1 MSVFS
6 KEYCEK
12 MRVRIDCGNM
22 LAEAVGKH
30 GITAEEI
37 SEMLPRAEGAF
48 AGVEK
53 KRGEMRWRLLPV
65 TQLEILPAVEEAA
78 EFVRSKADNFVIL
91 GIGGS
96 ALGPIAVHRA
106 LNHLYHN
113 DLPSEKR
120 KSPRLFVEDNVDPE
134 RMAAL
139 LDVIDTDR
147 TVFIGQHKRN
157 HGAAAYY
164 NANAY

>member
-53 KRGEMRWRLLPV
+53 KRGFCPKLSLKSFPP
-65 TQLEILPAVEEAA
+65 L
-78 EFVRSKADNFVIL
+78 
-91 GIGGS
+91 
-96 ALGPIAVHRA
+96 
-106 LNHLYHN
+106 
-113 DLPSEKR
+113 KR
-120 KSPRLFVEDNVDPE
+120 QRNSS
-134 RMAAL
+134 
-139 LDVIDTDR
+139 
-147 TVFIGQHKRN
+147 GQKRIIS
-157 HGAAAYY
+157 
-164 NANAY
+164 

>member
-53 KRGEMRWRLLPV
+53 KSGEMRWRLLPE

-78 EFVRSKADNFVIL
+78 EFVRSKADNFSDS
-91 GIGGS
+91 GHRRKRTGS
-96 ALGPIAVHRA
+96 
-106 LNHLYHN
+106 
-113 DLPSEKR
+113 DC
-120 KSPRLFVEDNVDPE
+120 
-134 RMAAL
+134 
-139 LDVIDTDR
+139 
-147 TVFIGQHKRN
+147 
-157 HGAAAYY
+157 GASCAESSLS
-164 NANAY
+164 

>member
-12 MRVRIDCGNM
+12 MRVRIGCGNM

-53 KRGEMRWRLLPV
+53 KRGEMRCGFCPKLSLKSFPP
-65 TQLEILPAVEEAA
+65 L
-78 EFVRSKADNFVIL
+78 
-91 GIGGS
+91 
-96 ALGPIAVHRA
+96 
-106 LNHLYHN
+106 
-113 DLPSEKR
+113 KR
-120 KSPRLFVEDNVDPE
+120 QRNSS
-134 RMAAL
+134 
-139 LDVIDTDR
+139 
-147 TVFIGQHKRN
+147 GQKRIIS
-157 HGAAAYY
+157 
-164 NANAY
+164 

>member
-53 KRGEMRWRLLPV
+53 KRGEMRWRLLPE

-113 DLPSEKR
+113 DLPKNENLRAFLWKTMLIPSAWLHC
-120 KSPRLFVEDNVDPE
+120 S
-134 RMAAL
+134 M
-139 LDVIDTDR
+139 
-147 TVFIGQHKRN
+147 
-157 HGAAAYY
+157 
-164 NANAY
+164 

>member
-53 KRGEMRWRLLPV
+53 KRGEMRWRLLP
-65 TQLEILPAVEEAA
+65 QLRCPRGSRRCILPQLRQQA
-78 EFVRSKADNFVIL
+78 RL
-91 GIGGS
+91 GDS
-96 ALGPIAVHRA
+96 V
-106 LNHLYHN
+106 
-113 DLPSEKR
+113 
-120 KSPRLFVEDNVDPE
+120 
-134 RMAAL
+134 
-139 LDVIDTDR
+139 
-147 TVFIGQHKRN
+147 
-157 HGAAAYY
+157 
-164 NANAY
+164 

>member
-37 SEMLPRAEGAF
+37 SEMMPRAEGAF

-53 KRGEMRWRLLPV
+53 KRGEMRWRLLPS
-65 TQLEILPAVEEAA
+65 LKSFPPL
-78 EFVRSKADNFVIL
+78 
-91 GIGGS
+91 
-96 ALGPIAVHRA
+96 
-106 LNHLYHN
+106 
-113 DLPSEKR
+113 KR
-120 KSPRLFVEDNVDPE
+120 QRNSS
-134 RMAAL
+134 
-139 LDVIDTDR
+139 
-147 TVFIGQHKRN
+147 GQKRIIS
-157 HGAAAYY
+157 
-164 NANAY
+164 

>member
-53 KRGEMRWRLLPV
+53 K
-65 TQLEILPAVEEAA
+65 
-78 EFVRSKADNFVIL
+78 
-91 GIGGS
+91 
-96 ALGPIAVHRA
+96 
-106 LNHLYHN
+106 
-113 DLPSEKR
+113 KR
-120 KSPRLFVEDNVDPE
+120 
-134 RMAAL
+134 
-139 LDVIDTDR
+139 
-147 TVFIGQHKRN
+147 
-157 HGAAAYY
+157 
-164 NANAY
+164 